1 MELKDWIGPTI
12 SGAAAVFS
20 VAFSVITR
28 FEVRRQHRIH
38 SFGLRRQYDA
48 DLRVWANAALE
59 KISEGI
65 TLTFLSASAVEAEK
79 FESRREDILTR
90 LSTLADAGRWFFPNE
105 GPESHGQGKPAAY
118 RGFRPAILDCVVGA
132 FNEVRNLSPGDS
144 DTKTRSALLEHRR
157 QFVSHVQMRLDP
169 RAREEELNRLYR

>member
-20 VAFSVITR
+20 VLFSVITR
-28 FEVRRQHRIH
+28 FEVRRQQRLH

-48 DLRVWANAALE
+48 DLRVWANATLE
-59 KISEGI
+59 KISEGL
-65 TLTFLSASAVEAEK
+65 TLTFLTDSAIEPEK
-79 FESRREDILTR
+79 FELRRQDILTR

-105 GPESHGQGKPAAY
+105 GPETHGHGKPIAY

-132 FNEVRNLSPGDS
+132 FDEVRDLSFGES
-144 DTKTRSALLEHRR
+144 SAKTQSALLEHRR
-157 QFVSHVQMRLDP
+157 QFVSHVQIRLDP
-169 RAREEELNRLYR
+169 RAREEELTRLFG